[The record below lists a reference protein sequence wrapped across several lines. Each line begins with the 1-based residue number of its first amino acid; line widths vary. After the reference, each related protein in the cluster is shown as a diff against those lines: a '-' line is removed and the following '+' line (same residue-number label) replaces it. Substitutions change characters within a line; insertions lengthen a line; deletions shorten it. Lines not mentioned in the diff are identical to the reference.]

1 MARPASPDAC
11 RAERLLPA
19 RRDDGCTSDP
29 RGNLSYGR
37 WWGGECS
44 AISAFARQSDE
55 RWGLGEAGEAAA
67 NLATGARLG
76 LDKMM
81 QEGADSRE
89 VGPEP
94 VQLVPLRWSKIWR
107 VACGDAHSLALTQDG
122 QVYAWG
128 LGAGGRLGLG
138 HFKTVGAPCKVDALA
153 GVHVTLVVAGYY
165 HSMCLA
171 ESGEAFAWGSGDAG
185 QLGSGVAASSC
196 VPTPVKAPTVGSCWR
211 LLAAGEYHSMV
222 TPAASCEFSE
232 EYRFRKPGTGI
243 LRGRLPSANAKVL

>member
-1 MARPASPDAC
+1 
-11 RAERLLPA
+11 
-19 RRDDGCTSDP
+19 
-29 RGNLSYGR
+29 
-37 WWGGECS
+37 
-44 AISAFARQSDE
+44 
-55 RWGLGEAGEAAA
+55 
-67 NLATGARLG
+67 
-76 LDKMM
+76 
-81 QEGADSRE
+81 
-89 VGPEP
+89 
-94 VQLVPLRWSKIWR
+94 
-107 VACGDAHSLALTQDG
+107 
-122 QVYAWG
+122 VYAWG